1 MPLSVV
7 ALQLDIR
14 WEDRP
19 ANRDRVADLLRGG
32 VGPGSLVVLPEM
44 FDAGFT
50 MRPEKSL
57 DDDGTT
63 ELFLSTLAREHA
75 CYVLA
80 GHGSRNA
87 SGRPV
92 NQASIHAP
100 SGERIHQYV
109 KTYPFS
115 LAQEDRAYAAGTGAS
130 VVDIA
135 GMKLSTMICYDLR
148 FPELFRDARKLGAE
162 VFVVVANWP
171 ATRVEHWLTLARA
184 RAIENQ
190 AWVIAVNR
198 TGTDP
203 MPLTYP
209 GRSVVVDP
217 LGTIVADAGPGEGL
231 LHSTLDEQS
240 VRTWREKFPVWR
252 DVK

>member
-7 ALQLDIR
+7 LLQLDIR
-14 WEDRP
+14 WEDRSG
-19 ANRDRVADLLRGG
+19 NRDRVADLLRDG
-32 VGPGSLVVLPEM
+32 VEPGALVVLPEM

-50 MRPEKSL
+50 MNANRAV

-63 ELFLSTLAREHA
+63 ALFLGSLAREHA

-80 GHGSRNA
+80 GHASRDE
-87 SGRPV
+87 SGKPI
-92 NQASIHAP
+92 NQATLLAPTGEAIH
-100 SGERIHQYV
+100 HYT

-115 LAQEDRAYAAGTGAS
+115 LAGEDRAYAAGPGAS
-130 VVDIA
+130 VVDVA
-135 GMKLSTMICYDLR
+135 GMKLSAMICYDLR

-190 AWVIAVNR
+190 AFVVAVNR

-203 MPLTYP
+203 APLVYP
-209 GRSVVVDP
+209 GRSVVIDP
-217 LGTIVADAGPGEGL
+217 QGNVLTDAGLGECVVRA
-231 LHSTLDEQS
+231 TLDET
-240 VRTWREKFPVWR
+240 VLRTWREKFPVWR